1 MQVSRRA
8 LLGGS
13 VMLTMAGLAPL
24 PAAAMDEPTELT
36 PDEALEELRAGNRS
50 FVKGNPRP
58 YDISDKRRREL
69 ARGQGP
75 FATVVCCSDSRAAPE
90 QIFQVGLGE
99 VFVVRNAGST
109 VANPQAL
116 GSIEYSVV
124 DFDTPLIVVLGH
136 TKCGAAKEAINIVK
150 SNTQFPPTLEAM
162 LLPLLPAV
170 LATRDSSNSVDAW
183 IANAAREN
191 VSRVAKTLRSCDQ
204 PILYP
209 PQRAGTLK
217 VVGAMYDLETG
228 VVDFFDTPMPIICE
242 HTQH

>member
-1 MQVSRRA
+1 MQVSRRE

-13 VMLTMAGLAPL
+13 AMLTMAGLAPL
-24 PAAAMDEPTELT
+24 PAAADKPTELT
-36 PDEALEELRAGNRS
+36 PEQALQALRTGNAS
-50 FVKGNPRP
+50 FVKGTRLP
-58 YDISDKRRREL
+58 YRIDDTRRREL
-69 ARGQGP
+69 AKGQGP

-90 QIFQVGLGE
+90 QVFQVGLGE

-124 DFDTPLIVVLGH
+124 DFDVPLIVVLGH

-150 SNTQFPPTLEAM
+150 SNKQFPPTLEAM
-162 LLPLLPAV
+162 LLPLLPAA
-170 LATRDSSNSVDAW
+170 LATRDPADDLDTW
-183 IANAAREN
+183 IAKTAREN
-191 VSRVAKTLRSCDQ
+191 VRRVAKTLRSCDQ

-209 PQRAGTLK
+209 PQRKGDLK

-228 VVDFFDTPMPIICE
+228 VVDFFDQLPPGPCAG
-242 HTQH
+242 TQH

>member
-13 VMLTMAGLAPL
+13 MMFTMAGFAPL
-24 PAAAMDEPTELT
+24 HASPMDEPTKLT
-36 PDEALEELRAGNRS
+36 PDEALEQLRTGNRS
-50 FVKGNPRP
+50 FIKGDRLP
-58 YDISDKRRREL
+58 YDISDRRRREL

-124 DFDTPLIVVLGH
+124 DFATPLIVVLGH
-136 TKCGAAKEAINIVK
+136 NKCGAAKEAINIVK
-150 SNTQFPPTLEAM
+150 SNKQFPPTLEGM

-170 LATRDSSNSVDAW
+170 LATRDTPGDTNAW
-183 IANAAREN
+183 IAAAAREN
-191 VSRVAKTLRSCDQ
+191 VRRVARMLRSCDQ

-209 PQRAGTLK
+209 PQRAGKLK

-228 VVDFFDTPMPIICE
+228 IVDFFDQLPPGPCVSTE
-242 HTQH
+242 H